1 MKAKQPYSLRGVYLR
16 ALATLALGA
25 WFVAACGSTASTTN
39 TNAPAATTAPTDA
52 LTMPTAPNSTTVSA
66 ESALSED
73 DKTRV
78 AREAGAAAALAPSVA
93 IPAQK
98 LGVVLLYGTNED
110 VVAMADNIS
119 AAGQQLGWQTVTCD
133 GEGNPT
139 KMAACA
145 DSLLAQQ
152 IDILIT
158 ISIEPAIVQ
167 KQLADARAQ
176 GVLTASVGVSVT
188 SSDLFDVQYA
198 LDERGLSQMLAAWL
212 VERLADAPGSKQ
224 IALQTFTQIQAG
236 KEREE
241 EMKAALVGAEINV
254 ADEHRNDLAR
264 IAEDARRA
272 TEAQITAY
280 PELQAIWV
288 APNFGFPHVSQVVD
302 ARFQGKQFPE
312 RPLVVGF
319 IDNTANIDALRK
331 GWGDAIASHSY
342 GPEGWVL
349 VDQLAQY
356 VARDQPFEPDVM
368 TRTEEVYGLTF
379 FTHTLITRE
388 NLPDTPRLPLPA
400 DVATFFS
407 TKWAAEFTR

>member
-1 MKAKQPYSLRGVYLR
+1 MAKQPRSRS
-16 ALATLALGA
+16 LATLRQLIALLFGV
-25 WFVAACGSTASTTN
+25 WLVAACDAIAPASNSAPTT
-39 TNAPAATTAPTDA
+39 APAAAPTA
-52 LTMPTAPNSTTVSA
+52 APTEPTASGA
-66 ESALSED
+66 ALSEEE
-73 DKTRV
+73 KTRV
-78 AREAGAAAALAPSVA
+78 AREAGAAAAGPQVA
-93 IPAQK
+93 VPPRT

-110 VVAMADNIS
+110 VVSVANNIATAS
-119 AAGQQLGWQTVTCD
+119 ELIGWETLTCD

-139 KMAACA
+139 RIATCA

-152 IDILIT
+152 IDILVT

-188 SSDLFDVQYA
+188 PSELFDVQYA
-198 LDERGLSQMLAAWL
+198 LDERGLSQLLASWL
-212 VERLADAPGSKQ
+212 IQQLEEVPGPKQ
-224 IALQTFTQIQAG
+224 IALQTFTQILAG

-241 EMKAALVGAEINV
+241 ALKAALAGTEITV
-254 ADEHRNDLAR
+254 VDEHRNDLAR

-272 TEAQITAY
+272 AEAQITGY
-280 PELQAIWV
+280 PELHAIWV

-302 ARFQGKQFPE
+302 LRYQGRQFPE

-331 GWGDAIASHSY
+331 GWGDALVSHSY

-349 VDQLAQY
+349 VDQLAQH
-356 VARDQPFEPDVM
+356 VARGVSLEPDVM
-368 TRTEEVYGLTF
+368 ARTGEIYGLTF
-379 FTHTLITRE
+379 FSQTLITRE
-388 NLPDTPRLPLPA
+388 NLPETPRLPPPA